1 MARKHKFDYFEAFV
15 DISAYAVEY
24 ADKLVEYMKD
34 HYDEDRK
41 LGTISADEVIE
52 KFKELHKIEESSDKV
67 MQDITENLVTEFI
80 APIEREDILEL
91 AEELDTVVDELD
103 EVLQRIYMH
112 NITVVTPEIIEMAHV
127 VQKTTGALHS
137 ACEKF
142 THFKKSK
149 AIKDYIHEIHKYE
162 DEGDRVYLESV
173 HRIYKKAEEDKL
185 DHPLFA
191 VGLYG
196 VLSALE
202 KCCDACERAGDIMVA
217 VRLKNS

>member
-15 DISAYAVEY
+15 DISECAVEY
-24 ADKLVEYMKD
+24 ADELVAYFEA
-34 HYDEDRK
+34 HYDKDK
-41 LGTISADEVIE
+41 KTGDIDPDKAIE
-52 KFKELHKIEESSDKV
+52 KYKELHEIEEKSDKII
-67 MQDITENLVTEFI
+67 QDITENLVTEFI

-112 NITVVTPEIIEMAHV
+112 NLTVVRPEILKMAHV
-127 VQKTTGALHS
+127 VQKTTVALHS

-149 AIKDYIHEIHKYE
+149 SIKEYIREIHKYE
-162 DEGDRVYLESV
+162 DEGDQVYIESV
-173 HRIYKKAEEDKL
+173 HRIYKKAEADKL